1 VGIYLE
7 LQRIKKGNFPLGVD
21 GKTLEKTDIYLWV
34 LQKVKIYL
42 PFSSGKISSIFPAL

>member
-21 GKTLEKTDIYLWV
+21 GKTLGKNRHIFMGASEDEIISV
-34 LQKVKIYL
+34 L
-42 PFSSGKISSIFPAL
+42 FS